1 LAALRPEYLKPP
13 ARHDRSTHLSGF
25 DALDVLRKVSKR
37 HAATPAQTALAYQLH
52 HPDITAPIVGA
63 RTVDRLEGHLRVA
76 DLAPSEAE
84 FERLETAEPG
94 PFEELP

>member
-1 LAALRPEYLKPP
+1 MRPEYLKPP

-25 DALDVLRKVSKR
+25 DALDVLREVSER

-63 RTVDRLEGHLRVA
+63 RTVDRLEEHLRGA